1 MLFSSSAGTVQRLR
15 VRHPLE
21 ILLPCS
27 GASLMFAFKYEV
39 YFASDVTATATVS
52 VLVLRLRNFSTP
64 ALRFELWIRKKKLW
78 F

>member
-1 MLFSSSAGTVQRLR
+1 VPEPYNVFVFATLWRFLYL
-15 VRHPLE
+15 VR
-21 ILLPCS
+21 

-52 VLVLRLRNFSTP
+52 LLVLRLRNFSTP
-64 ALRFELWIRKKKLW
+64 ALRFELWIRKKMW